1 MRHNAAY
8 KRDDIMA
15 RFSFSI
21 PDEVAEMLDRDVEN
35 KSTSRSS
42 LIAEFIERH
51 YKRETQRKEDID
63 VVQRVRSEWEKK
75 VQHLIAEHDAEVLQ
89 IRTEYEKQLEQINA
103 DNAANTQQLEND
115 VERLEKLT
123 EKLENDLKASEERNA
138 SAVEKLRQSESSKNV
153 VVNGLQHEVELL
165 KKDNAKLE
173 SELQTEKILS
183 NERKA
188 DKENL
193 QKQLELVTLRLPP
206 PKVGFWTRLFG
217 GGEKKEE

>member
-1 MRHNAAY
+1 MQHIR
-8 KRDDIMA
+8 RDDIMA

-21 PDEVAEMLDRDVEN
+21 PDEVAEMLDRDVET

-51 YKRETQRKEDID
+51 YKREEQRKEDID
-63 VVQRVRSEWEKK
+63 VVQRVKSEHEKK
-75 VQHLIAEHDAEVLQ
+75 VQHLVAEHDAEVQQ
-89 IRTEYEKQLEQINA
+89 IRTEYEKQLEQIKA
-103 DNAANTQQLEND
+103 DNAVSIQQLEND

-123 EKLENDLKASEERNA
+123 ENLENDLKASEERNA

-153 VVNGLQHEVELL
+153 IVNGLQHEVELL
-165 KKDNAKLE
+165 GKDKVKLE
-173 SELQTEKILS
+173 AELQTEKILS

-188 DKENL
+188 DKDNL

-206 PKVGFWTRLFG
+206 PKVGFWARLFG
-217 GGEKKEE
+217 SERKKED